1 MNMFSEQNVARI
13 SFLCAVILVAIL
25 TVSSGLLFIAN
36 KFDTLNKDLL
46 TLEQD
51 FIANEKKQLRVDV
64 SSLQANIASR
74 NKTMQSVLEN
84 NLQVRV
90 QEALKT
96 AENIHSTMKSRL
108 TVEMIEDV
116 IKEAIR
122 PIRFNDKQGYC
133 FILRMDGEVILY
145 PADTNLEGANFFSS
159 NIYLAPEVMT
169 EMIELVKAQSQGFL
183 HYNWFKPHDLSGQFV
198 EKISYVALFEPL
210 GWIIGTGEYFD
221 NLDSLT
227 RKTVTNELK
236 ESLQGDIP
244 DYFFIYEL
252 NNMEGGKDFA
262 TMLINNNRPD
272 LVGQPISDD
281 YVDAKGKQF
290 RKEFLKG
297 IRDNGEAYVVY
308 WYKKT
313 DGSGDG
319 RKLSYF
325 KFYPEWNWV
334 IAKGVYFDRLDEA
347 IATKKEAL
355 SAKVTED
362 IKLLVL
368 IFFGGV
374 ALALFAAFFL
384 SKWLQRIFN
393 NYRHAQEE
401 YAKQLETLNNAL
413 EKQSQTD
420 ALTRINNR
428 GYFNEQLDKEIA
440 SAGRYPNPVS
450 LILFDIDNFKL
461 INDTLGHLAGDSV
474 LRELAALIR
483 DNIRQTDIF
492 ARWGGEE
499 FVILVPNI
507 NIEQAA
513 KFSEKLRKT
522 IVNNTFSI
530 GRNITCSFG
539 VSTYRP
545 PEKIEDLLQRT
556 DEALYRAKDAGKNR
570 CMAC

>member
-13 SFLCAVILVAIL
+13 SFLCAVVLVAIL

-36 KFDTLNKDLL
+36 KFDTLNKDLV

-51 FIANEKKQLRVDV
+51 FIADEKEQLRNDV

-74 NKTMQSVLEN
+74 SKSMNNVLER

-90 QEALKT
+90 QEALMT
-96 AENIHSTMKSRL
+96 AENIHSTMKSRISD
-108 TVEMIEDV
+108 EMIENV

-133 FILRMDGEVILY
+133 FILRLDGEVILY
-145 PADTNLEGANFFSS
+145 PADTNLEGTNFFSN
-159 NIYLAPEVMT
+159 NIYLAPEVVA
-169 EMIELVKAQSQGFL
+169 EMIELVKAQGQGSL
-183 HYNWFKPHDLSGQFV
+183 RYDWFKPHDLSGQRV

-210 GWIIGTGEYFD
+210 GWIIGTGEYVD

-227 RKTVTNELK
+227 RKTVTNELR
-236 ESLQGDIP
+236 ESLQGNIP

-252 NNMEGGKDFA
+252 NNIGGGKDFA

-272 LVGQPISDD
+272 LVGKPISDD
-281 YVDAKGKQF
+281 YTDAKGKQF

-297 IRDNGEAYVVY
+297 IREKGEAYVVY
-308 WYKKT
+308 WYRKT

-334 IAKGVYFDRLDEA
+334 IAKGIYFDRLDEV
-347 IATKKEAL
+347 IAEKKEEL
-355 SAKVTED
+355 SSKVTED
-362 IKLLVL
+362 IKLLIL

-374 ALALFAAFFL
+374 VLALLAAFFL
-384 SKWLQRIFN
+384 SKGLQRIFN

-420 ALTRINNR
+420 ALTKINNR
-428 GYFNEQLDKEIA
+428 GYFNEQLAKEIA
-440 SAGRYPNPVS
+440 SAERYPNPVS
-450 LILFDIDNFKL
+450 LILFDIDKFKV
-461 INDTLGHLAGDSV
+461 INDTLGHLAGDTV
-474 LRELAALIR
+474 LRELAALIS
-483 DNIRQTDIF
+483 DNIRQTDVF

-499 FVILVPNI
+499 FVILVTNI
-507 NIEQAA
+507 NIVQAA
-513 KFSEKLRKT
+513 KFSEKLRKIIET
-522 IVNNTFSI
+522 HRFSVE
-530 GRNITCSFG
+530 RDITCSFG
-539 VSTYRP
+539 ASTYRP
-545 PEKIEDLLQRT
+545 PEKIEDFLQRT
-556 DEALYRAKDAGKNR
+556 DEALYRAKKGGRNR
-570 CMAC
+570 CVSC